1 MGPRYEAEY
10 KQSTFQAVKVLE
22 VMVDPDDE
30 ELTAQ
35 DQAEIDR
42 SREWLK
48 QNKPVPH
55 DEVLA
60 KYGLTMADFLLKTN
74 GT

>member
-1 MGPRYEAEY
+1 
-10 KQSTFQAVKVLE
+10 
-22 VMVDPDDE
+22 MVDPDDE
-30 ELTAQ
+30 KLTAQ

-48 QNKPVPH
+48 QNKPIPH
-55 DEVLA
+55 NEVLA
-60 KYGLTMADFLLKTN
+60 KCGLTMDDFLLKTN